1 MSSSLQLSDVI
12 GLVQSA
18 LNVRMPITHAT
29 TSLFPKLS
37 RVQLPL
43 CSAPSPTFWDRF
55 LGSILFCGRSDA
67 WRNFHFR
74 RPNVLRPP
82 NLRCDRFC
90 DGVYSV
96 KFSFVLPI
104 RATKLSSTQTFV
116 AIGFVMGCIQLHYH
130 LSCRQTFHF
139 ERPNVLRPPNLRCDR
154 FCDGVHSI
162 NRQTFNDRQMFF
174 GHQTFNDRQTF
185 CDRSPF
191 SQVGFA
197 AVRTAAENVW
207 KASW

>member
-1 MSSSLQLSDVI
+1 MLRVNLFVLTTGRHPLRWKWTMSSSLQLSDVI

-18 LNVRMPITHAT
+18 LNVRMPITHVT

-55 LGSILFCGRSDA
+55 LGSFLFCGRSDA

-74 RPNVLRPP
+74 
-82 NLRCDRFC
+82 
-90 DGVYSV
+90 
-96 KFSFVLPI
+96 
-104 RATKLSSTQTFV
+104 
-116 AIGFVMGCIQLHYH
+116 
-130 LSCRQTFHF
+130 
-139 ERPNVLRPPNLRCDR
+139 RPNVLRPPNLRCDR

-185 CDRSPF
+185 CDRSPL
-191 SQVGFA
+191 SQVDFA
-197 AVRTAAENVW
+197 AVRTALLQPI
-207 KASW
+207 